1 MAHFRP
7 TKALFSC
14 EFVDWGQWGRS
25 ERVLKQ
31 LVPAL
36 LLVVPATSALWG
48 GTGFVQATEE
58 CRARPGS
65 TAPQGSGWYYR
76 VNRADHRR
84 CWFLGAKNASAHFAR
99 RGYFAGDSTG
109 GVRQEQQAGAQPQ
122 VVSSNIE
129 LADDSLRTARTT
141 VPPATAP
148 TFDAV
153 TSYLVPR
160 SVPTVSFRQLSPDAK
175 APISAAEQPSKGVGN
190 FIFAPVSP
198 TEAAATGLLFI
209 GGGLFLSHLLRRR
222 SRKQTILRAGDLGR
236 AAPFVPPVVR
246 APPMAP
252 KLSNTRRVTADDVT
266 QSLRELRRTLR
277 RAETSI
283 QRRFSE
289 CDISNN

>member
-1 MAHFRP
+1 
-7 TKALFSC
+7 
-14 EFVDWGQWGRS
+14 
-25 ERVLKQ
+25 VLRQ

-48 GTGFVQATEE
+48 STGFVQATEE

-76 VNRADHRR
+76 LNHADHRR
-84 CWFLGAKNASAHFAR
+84 CWFLGAKNASAHLTGLR
-99 RGYFAGDSTG
+99 YSAGDSTG
-109 GVRQEQQAGAQPQ
+109 GVRREQQAGAQPGKT
-122 VVSSNIE
+122 
-129 LADDSLRTARTT
+129 L
-141 VPPATAP
+141 PPATAP
-148 TFDAV
+148 TFEAV

-175 APISAAEQPSKGVGN
+175 APISAAEQPSQGAGN
-190 FIFAPVSP
+190 FIFAPASP

-222 SRKQTILRAGDLGR
+222 SRKQTILRVGDLER
-236 AAPFVPPVVR
+236 AAPLAPPVVR

-277 RAETSI
+277 RAETLV

-289 CDISNN
+289 CDISNNQLPERTSTND

>member
-1 MAHFRP
+1 
-7 TKALFSC
+7 
-14 EFVDWGQWGRS
+14 
-25 ERVLKQ
+25 VLRR
-31 LVPAL
+31 LVPML
-36 LLVVPATSALWG
+36 WLVVPATAVLSARIEI
-48 GTGFVQATEE
+48 VQAAEE
-58 CRARPGS
+58 CRARPDS
-65 TAPQGSGWYYR
+65 TAPAGSGWYYR
-76 VNRADHRR
+76 LNRADHRR

-99 RGYFAGDSTG
+99 RHYFAGDSTG

-129 LADDSLRTARTT
+129 LADDSLRAARTT
-141 VPPATAP
+141 LPPATTP

-175 APISAAEQPSKGVGN
+175 APISAAEETSKGVGN
-190 FIFAPVSP
+190 FIFAPASP

-222 SRKQTILRAGDLGR
+222 SRKQKILPEGDLQR
-236 AAPFVPPVVR
+236 AAPFVPPGVR

-277 RAETSI
+277 RAETSV

-289 CDISNN
+289 RDISNNQLPERTSTND